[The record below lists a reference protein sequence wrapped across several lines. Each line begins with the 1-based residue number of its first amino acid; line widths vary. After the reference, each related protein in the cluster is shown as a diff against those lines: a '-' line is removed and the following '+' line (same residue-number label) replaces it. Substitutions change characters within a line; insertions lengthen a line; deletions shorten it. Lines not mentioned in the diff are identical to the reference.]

1 MKLAI
6 SGKGGVGKTTLTALL
21 ARAFRDMGKKALVV
35 DADPDPNLAGA
46 LGFDNPESITPI
58 SEMKEL
64 IEERTGAQPGKFGSF
79 FKMNPKVDDIP
90 TKLSREKDGI
100 RLLVLG
106 TVQAGG
112 GCICPES
119 VLLKALVTHLVLQRD
134 EVIILDMEAGV
145 EHLGRATASAV
156 DRLIVVAEPGRRAI
170 ETVARIKELA
180 AEIGIKRIAIVGN
193 KVRNDV
199 DKKFLEENS
208 QGIPILG
215 VLPYSEEIINAD
227 REGKSTSA
235 GDSKLKPIAEE
246 IAKRLIEEASKI

>member
-21 ARAFRDMGKKALVV
+21 AKAFSQLGKKVLVV

-46 LGFDNPESITPI
+46 LGFKDVSNITPI
-58 SEMKEL
+58 AEMKEL
-64 IEERTGAQPGKFGSF
+64 IEERTGAKPGGFGGF

-90 TKLSREKDGI
+90 DEMSVEKDGV

-119 VLLKALVTHLVLQRD
+119 VLLKNLVTHLVLERD
-134 EVIILDMEAGV
+134 EVVILDMEAGV

-156 DRLIVVAEPGRRAI
+156 DRLIIVVEPGKRAI
-170 ETVARIKELA
+170 ETLERVKELA
-180 AEIGIKRIAIVGN
+180 EGIGIKKLAIVGN
-193 KVRNDV
+193 KVRDEN
-199 DKKFLEENS
+199 DKKFILQNS
-208 QGIPILG
+208 KGIPVIGILPFSDKM
-215 VLPYSEEIINAD
+215 LDAD
-227 REGKSTSA
+227 REGRPATE
-235 GDSKLKPIAEE
+235 GDPVVVTEVEKIAQ
-246 IAKRLIEEASKI
+246 LLLS

>member
-1 MKLAI
+1 M
-6 SGKGGVGKTTLTALL
+6 GKTTVAALL
-21 ARAFRDMGKKALVV
+21 ARAFRDSGHKVLVV

-46 LGFDNPESITPI
+46 LGFPDPDSIVPI
-58 SEMKEL
+58 ADMKEL
-64 IEERTGAQPGKFGSF
+64 IEERTGAKPGSFGSF

-90 TKLSREKDGI
+90 EEMSREVDGI

-119 VLLKALVTHLVLQRD
+119 VLLKNLVTHLVLERN

-170 ETVARIKELA
+170 ETLARIKELA
-180 AEIGIKRIAIVGN
+180 AEIGITRVALVGN
-193 KVRNDV
+193 KVRNDT
-199 DKKFLEENS
+199 DKKFLEDNAS
-208 QGIPILG
+208 GIPILG
-215 VLPYSEEIINAD
+215 MLPYSTEIVNAD
-227 REGKSTSA
+227 REGKATSA
-235 GDSKLKPIAEE
+235 GDSTLKPIAEK
-246 IAKRLIEEASKI
+246 IAKRLIKEAGA